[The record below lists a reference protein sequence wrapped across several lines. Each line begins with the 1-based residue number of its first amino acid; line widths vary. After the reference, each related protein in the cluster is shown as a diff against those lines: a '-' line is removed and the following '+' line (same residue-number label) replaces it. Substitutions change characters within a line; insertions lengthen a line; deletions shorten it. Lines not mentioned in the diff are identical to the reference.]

1 MGNLNVSPS
10 FMTLITAR
18 ESAANRDRNSDYQYS
33 DHAELHGDTGV
44 AVTITE

>member
-10 FMTLITAR
+10 FMTLISAR
-18 ESAANRDRNSDYQYS
+18 ESAENRYHHSDYQYS
-33 DHAELHGDTGV
+33 DHTELHGDTGV